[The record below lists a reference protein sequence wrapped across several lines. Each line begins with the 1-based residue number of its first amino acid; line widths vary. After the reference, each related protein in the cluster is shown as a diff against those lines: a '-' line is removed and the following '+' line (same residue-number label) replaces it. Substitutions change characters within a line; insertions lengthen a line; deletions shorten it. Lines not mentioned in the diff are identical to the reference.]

1 MLKNRYDQMEKTN
14 TPKLLGGKMKQKKTI
29 FKHPLLEAL
38 LPLADVLGIQILDKD
53 EITES
58 DLPLIWD
65 GDVVGGVRRHNLNGA
80 LTRLLSAVE
89 IEMNLKV
96 KDMDRIQKQQAV
108 ALLNEW
114 GAFNLRKSVES
125 VAEALEVSRFTV
137 YNYLERSEND

>member
-1 MLKNRYDQMEKTN
+1 MPDLQHLVNAFDSC
-14 TPKLLGGKMKQKKTI
+14 I
-29 FKHPLLEAL
+29 FNLVDILKHPLQKAL
-38 LPLADVLGIQILDKD
+38 LPLADILGIEILDKD
-53 EITES
+53 EISES
-58 DLPLIWD
+58 DLPLMWEGEVI
-65 GDVVGGVRRHNLNGA
+65 GGVRRHNLNGA

-96 KDMDRIQKQQAV
+96 KDMDRIQKQAV

>member
-1 MLKNRYDQMEKTN
+1 MR
-14 TPKLLGGKMKQKKTI
+14 
-29 FKHPLLEAL
+29 KHPLLEAL

-53 EITES
+53 EVSES
-58 DLPLIWD
+58 DLPLEWEGEVI
-65 GDVVGGVRRHNLNGA
+65 GGIRRHNLNGA

-89 IEMNLKV
+89 LEMNLKI
-96 KDMDRIQKQQAV
+96 KDMNRIQKQQAV

>member
-1 MLKNRYDQMEKTN
+1 MA
-14 TPKLLGGKMKQKKTI
+14 I
-29 FKHPLLEAL
+29 FKHPLLKAL

-58 DLPLIWD
+58 DLPLIWE
-65 GDVVGGVRRHNLNGA
+65 GEVVGGVRRHNLNGA

-89 IEMNLKV
+89 IEMNLEV

>member
-1 MLKNRYDQMEKTN
+1 VA
-14 TPKLLGGKMKQKKTI
+14 I
-29 FKHPLLEAL
+29 FKHPLLKAL
-38 LPLADVLGIQILDKD
+38 LPLADVLGLQILNKD
-53 EITES
+53 EISAS
-58 DLPLIWD
+58 DLPLMWE
-65 GDVVGGVRRHNLNGA
+65 GEVVGGVRRHNLSGA

-89 IEMNLKV
+89 IEMNLQV

>member
-1 MLKNRYDQMEKTN
+1 MPELQHFVNAFDTCIFN
-14 TPKLLGGKMKQKKTI
+14 LVDKL
-29 FKHPLLEAL
+29 KHPLLEAL
-38 LPLADVLGIQILDKD
+38 LPLADILGIQILDK
-53 EITES
+53 EKISES
-58 DLPLIWD
+58 DLPLIWE
-65 GDVVGGVRRHNLNGA
+65 GEVVGGVRRHNLNGA

>member
-1 MLKNRYDQMEKTN
+1 MPELQHFVNAFVACIFNLVDML
-14 TPKLLGGKMKQKKTI
+14 
-29 FKHPLLEAL
+29 KHPLLEAL

-53 EITES
+53 EVSES
-58 DLPLIWD
+58 DLPLEWEGEVI
-65 GDVVGGVRRHNLNGA
+65 GGIRRHNLNGA

-89 IEMNLKV
+89 LEMNLKI
-96 KDMDRIQKQQAV
+96 KDMNRIQKQQAV

>member
-1 MLKNRYDQMEKTN
+1 ML
-14 TPKLLGGKMKQKKTI
+14 
-29 FKHPLLEAL
+29 KHPLLEAL

-53 EITES
+53 EVSES
-58 DLPLIWD
+58 DLPLKWEGEVI
-65 GDVVGGVRRHNLNGA
+65 GGVRRHNLNGA

-89 IEMNLKV
+89 LEMNLKV
-96 KDMDRIQKQQAV
+96 KDMNRIQKQQAV

>member
-1 MLKNRYDQMEKTN
+1 VA
-14 TPKLLGGKMKQKKTI
+14 I
-29 FKHPLLEAL
+29 FKHPLLKAL
-38 LPLADVLGIQILDKD
+38 LPLADVLGLQILDKD
-53 EITES
+53 EISAS
-58 DLPLIWD
+58 DLPLMWE
-65 GDVVGGVRRHNLNGA
+65 GEVVGGVRRHNLSGA

-89 IEMNLKV
+89 IEMNLQV

>member
-1 MLKNRYDQMEKTN
+1 MPELQHFVNAFDACIFN
-14 TPKLLGGKMKQKKTI
+14 LVDF

-53 EITES
+53 EIAES
-58 DLPLIWD
+58 DLPLIWE
-65 GDVVGGVRRHNLNGA
+65 GEVVGGVRRHNLNGA
-80 LTRLLSAVE
+80 LTRLLSAIE

>member
-1 MLKNRYDQMEKTN
+1 VPELQHFVNAFDSC
-14 TPKLLGGKMKQKKTI
+14 I
-29 FKHPLLEAL
+29 FNLVDTLKHPLQKAL
-38 LPLADVLGIQILDKD
+38 LPLADILGIEILDKD
-53 EITES
+53 EISES
-58 DLPLIWD
+58 DLPLIWE
-65 GDVVGGVRRHNLNGA
+65 GEVIGGVRRHNLNGA

>member
-1 MLKNRYDQMEKTN
+1 MPARTN
-14 TPKLLGGKMKQKKTI
+14 GKHLLGPRQK
-29 FKHPLLEAL
+29 AL
-38 LPLADVLGIQILDKD
+38 LPLADILGIEILDKD
-53 EITES
+53 EISES
-58 DLPLIWD
+58 DLPLIWE
-65 GDVVGGVRRHNLNGA
+65 GEVIGGVRRHNLNGA